1 MTPDFWAFSIWGLIN
16 IGKLCFTIYQ
26 AILLTEMSA
35 TIVNSIGP
43 LFMVSNF
50 CNAMWII
57 VFTRDTKFWISTSCF
72 FLLGLCATNV
82 AILSQAKSWRPDN
95 NHGIYEIILVDVLFS
110 IYASW
115 TTVASVVNFAV
126 AGVVLKWGGG
136 PLSPSAWAAVM
147 TCIAAGINIAVLFR
161 CRNPVFPM
169 VFVWAAVAIY
179 TKAKNKSDKLV
190 ANVSLAAAIIVAV
203 LIYYDLFFN

>member
-26 AILLTEMSA
+26 AILPTEMSA
-35 TIVNSIGP
+35 AIVNSIGP
-43 LFMVSNF
+43 LYMVSNF

-57 VFTRDTKFWISTSCF
+57 IFTRDTKFWISTSCF
-72 FLLGLCATNV
+72 FLLGLVAANV

-95 NHGIYEIILVDVLFS
+95 HHGIYEIILVDVLFS

-161 CRNPVFPM
+161 SRNPVFPM

-179 TKAKNKSDKLV
+179 TKNKKDKLV
-190 ANVSLAAAIIVAV
+190 ANASLSAAIIVAA
-203 LIYYDLFFN
+203 LIYYDLFFK